1 MLGSG
6 EVVLRAAKH
15 AVEQGHEVLLCN
27 RRDGPPA
34 GKVPRY
40 IEKGVEIAH
49 IQEAQVTSGGGL
61 AAGSTAHSLSSWL
74 SPRLGAAGDIRI
86 EGLEAP
92 DSNGFSNITMLF
104 DAIWR
109 DEDRT
114 EHRRTFV
121 ARVETTGEGLFP
133 SYDID
138 RQFRT
143 IKGLEGTAVSVPR
156 ALWMERDPGILGAP
170 FLIMEFIGGHVPSDD
185 PSFAASGWVLGLSPS
200 QRGTLCD
207 NALAALVEVH
217 AVDWRGRG
225 LDWLKR
231 PGGGTSAERELTYY
245 EEFYRWAAEGHGVP
259 VIEAGLAWAR
269 ERTPATE
276 DLVLSWG
283 DSRIGNMIFGDD
295 IGVRAV
301 IDWEGASIAA
311 REKDLGHWLQLTH
324 VYTVQFG
331 LDLPDG
337 FPDREALLRRYEE
350 LSGVHLGDVHFYE
363 VMSGIHSAIQAMRA
377 LTLMGRAS
385 GGVDEAVLRNN
396 PFTRGLARLI
406 GIEMSA
412 EGGLAV
418 LTGKR

>member
-1 MLGSG
+1 MSG
-6 EVVLRAAKH
+6 E
-15 AVEQGHEVLLCN
+15 EG
-27 RRDGPPA
+27 
-34 GKVPRY
+34 
-40 IEKGVEIAH
+40 
-49 IQEAQVTSGGGL
+49 S
-61 AAGSTAHSLSSWL
+61 AGSVAEALSDWL
-74 SPRLGAAGDIRI
+74 SCRLRAAGDIRI

-92 DSNGFSNITMLF
+92 GSNGFSNITMLF

-109 DEDRT
+109 DEDGT
-114 EHRRTFV
+114 EYRRTFV

-133 SYDID
+133 SYDVD
-138 RQFRT
+138 RQFKT
-143 IKGLEGTAVSVPR
+143 MKGLEGTAVPVPR
-156 ALWMERDPGILGAP
+156 ALWMERDPSILGAP
-170 FLIMEFIGGHVPSDD
+170 FLIMEFIGGHIPSDD
-185 PSFAASGWVLGLSPS
+185 PSFAASGWVLGLSPL
-200 QRGTLCD
+200 QRGALCD
-207 NALAALVEVH
+207 NALAALVAVH
-217 AVDWRGRG
+217 RVDWRGQG

-231 PGGGTSAERELTYY
+231 PGGGTSAERELAYY
-245 EEFYRWAAEGHGVP
+245 EDFYRWAAEGHSVP

-269 ERTPATE
+269 ERMPSAD

-295 IGVRAV
+295 MSVRAV

-350 LSGVHLGDVHFYE
+350 LSGVRLGDVRFYE
-363 VMSGIHSAIQAMRA
+363 VMSGIHSSIQAMRA
-377 LTLMGRAS
+377 LTLMGRAR

-396 PFTRGLARLI
+396 PFTRGLASLI

-412 EGGLAV
+412 EGGLGV